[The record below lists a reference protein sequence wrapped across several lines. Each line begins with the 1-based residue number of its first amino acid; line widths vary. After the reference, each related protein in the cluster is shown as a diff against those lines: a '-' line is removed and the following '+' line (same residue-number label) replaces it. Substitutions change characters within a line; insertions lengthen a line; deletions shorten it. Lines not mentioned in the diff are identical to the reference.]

1 MTGVIVGLERLQ
13 LAHGSVG
20 MAVIVIVIVIVIVAS
35 MGMLGGLAR
44 IVQGIAHGVASV

>member
-20 MAVIVIVIVIVIVAS
+20 MAVIVIVIVIVAS